1 MRVWWR
7 TLRQAEAGMNEEDQ
21 LQIQTPDN
29 IFSTTHH
36 LELEREPTSHRVVDE
51 QVMAG

>member
-21 LQIQTPDN
+21 LQLQTPDN

-36 LELEREPTSHRVVDE
+36 LEREPTSRRVVDE